1 MPAAIGEGTIG
12 GADPMTREIASVAD
26 LAAFDEQPTRKRIGL
41 LLLATDHT
49 TERDFERVCVPL
61 GISVH
66 CARIEY
72 ANPTTVDNLRRM
84 TPRLTDGAGLILPG
98 ETLDALYYAC
108 TAASVAI
115 GDGTVREALG
125 RAKPGVPVV
134 TPPSAALAAFT
145 ALGLGRLA
153 LLTPYTAAVTDE
165 VAGYFEGHG
174 LAIGGVACF
183 GLDDDREMARLT
195 GDAIVAAA
203 ARAVGPQD
211 DGLFVSCTALRA
223 FSVVDRIEQRIGR
236 PVVTSNQ
243 AALWQVLRLIGVT
256 PPADAGGMLM
266 RRPLPGAAPPAAEV
280 A

>member
-1 MPAAIGEGTIG
+1 
-12 GADPMTREIASVAD
+12 MTREIASVAD

-98 ETLDALYYAC
+98 ESLDAIYYGC

-115 GDGTVREALG
+115 GDAVVVAAIQA
-125 RAKPGVPVV
+125 AKPGVPVV
-134 TPPSAALAAFT
+134 TPTGAAFQAFT
-145 ALGLGRLA
+145 ALGLRRIA
-153 LLTPYTAAVTDE
+153 LLTPYSPTVTAE
-165 VAGYFEGHG
+165 VVAYFERHG
-174 LAIGGVACF
+174 LTIGGAACF
-183 GLDDDREMARLT
+183 GLEDDREMARLT
-195 GDAIVAAA
+195 GDAVVAAA
-203 ARAVGPQD
+203 ERTIGADD

-223 FSVVDRIEQRIGR
+223 FAVADRIEQRIGR

-243 AALWQVLRLIGVT
+243 AALWQVLHLAGEA
-256 PPADAGGMLM
+256 PPADAGGRLM
-266 RRPLPGAAPPAAEV
+266 RMLPQPAAQV